1 MTKQREVHASRK
13 IVEEDAQAVCL
24 SSLKNLRMTEQ
35 RVRDEQLAYFSFWK
49 STDLLM
55 REQ

>member
-1 MTKQREVHASRK
+1 MTKQRVVNDRK

>member
-1 MTKQREVHASRK
+1 
-13 IVEEDAQAVCL
+13 
-24 SSLKNLRMTEQ
+24 LKNLRMTEQ